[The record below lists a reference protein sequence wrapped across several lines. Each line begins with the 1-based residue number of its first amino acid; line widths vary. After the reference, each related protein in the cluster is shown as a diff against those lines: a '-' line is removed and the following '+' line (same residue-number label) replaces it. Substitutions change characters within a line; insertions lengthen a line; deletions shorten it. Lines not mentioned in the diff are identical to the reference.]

1 MITPEEKKEIIDLA
15 VEKALLM
22 LPEVVGNLMTQHA
35 TLVKMNSQF
44 YKDHPEFAGHKSVV
58 ASVMEKV
65 DGQDTLAK
73 YEDKLKT
80 AIPEIKSRIA
90 LLGTLDMKTVSSNP
104 DRNFNGVI

>member
-1 MITPEEKKEIIDLA
+1 MTEEEKKEIIDLA

-44 YKDHPEFAGHKSVV
+44 YKDHPEFAGHKAVV

-73 YEDKLKT
+73 YEDKLKA

-90 LLGTLDMKTVSSNP
+90 LLSTLDMKTVSSNP